1 MFPCLYV
8 SVFLCLYDSMSLCF
22 HVPMSL
28 CLDACM
34 HVTNN
39 MRKKCV
45 RVRMCACVQ
54 GRIFKHIYNFMI
66 LVHPVAAACDATW

>member
-1 MFPCLYV
+1 MFPCPYV
-8 SVFLCLYDSMSLCF
+8 S
-22 HVPMSL
+22 MSL